1 MEITTVDVLDAA
13 LQLELTALLSE
24 CVKSGASV
32 GFVLPIE
39 AGELETYWR
48 ETAAAVKAG
57 TQVLLVARDGG
68 TLVGT
73 VQLALAQKA
82 NARHRAEV
90 QRLLVPPASRRGGIG
105 RRLMKAVEQVALDHG
120 RSLLVWDTIVGGAA
134 DQMYAKMGYLRAGII
149 PAYALSSDGE
159 KLEPTT
165 NYYALLSDAE
175 LTMPAPM
182 VMPVSV
188 APPAPPAAPAPAA
201 TRPAAPSRA
210 SAFSFSGAIE
220 RYGRSEALEILI
232 DPPVPADGGSF
243 VCVVHA
249 ETLGLAGMRVL
260 GANPR
265 QAADLALDLVR
276 ESTDG
281 NPVLGDDDE
290 PVDID
295 AWTAR

>member
-13 LQLELTALLSE
+13 LQLELTELLSQ
-24 CVKSGASV
+24 CVESGASV
-32 GFVLPIE
+32 GFVLPIA

-57 TQVLLVARDGG
+57 TQLLLVAREGG
-68 TLVGT
+68 TLAGT

-90 QRLLVPPASRRGGIG
+90 QRLLVPPARRRQGIG
-105 RRLMKAVEQVALDHG
+105 RRLMKALEQVALDHG
-120 RSLLVWDTIVGGAA
+120 RSLLVWDTIVGDAG
-134 DQMYAKMGYLRAGII
+134 DQLYAKMGYLRAGIV
-149 PAYALSSDGE
+149 PAYALSSDGS
-159 KLEPTT
+159 KLEPTVH
-165 NYYALLSDAE
+165 YYALLSDAE

-188 APPAPPAAPAPAA
+188 APPPAPATTPA
-201 TRPAAPSRA
+201 RPAAPSRA
-210 SAFSFSGAIE
+210 SAFTFSGAIE
-220 RYGRSEALEILI
+220 RYGRSEPLEIRI
-232 DPPVPADGGSF
+232 DPPAAAEAGSF

-260 GANPR
+260 GAAPR
-265 QAADLALDLVR
+265 QAAHLALDLVKQ
-276 ESTDG
+276 STDG

-295 AWTAR
+295 AWTVR